1 MPIGALFKDGLPIQ
15 PQLQRATS
23 SLVSPVPGAATRGVQ
38 LKGITGITGL
48 FILPSKSHMVRS
60 YYVLPPCSVL
70 GSLSCQKRHPSPIW
84 HCQDSPLASRSPW
97 KVFARRWP
105 VHICTLPYL

>member
-1 MPIGALFKDGLPIQ
+1 MPTGALFKDGLPIQ

-38 LKGITGITGL
+38 LKGITGL
-48 FILPSKSHMVRS
+48 FILPFKSHVVRS
-60 YYVLPPCSVL
+60 YCVLPPCSVL
-70 GSLSCQKRHPSPIW
+70 GSLSRQKRHPSPIW
-84 HCQDSPLASRSPW
+84 HYQDSPPASRSPW
-97 KVFARRWP
+97 KVFARCWP